1 MEAGAFWSLAD
12 NTPAVAGGTKNK
24 HDDMKIKQGWFQQ
37 NGDAQHSI
45 LYLQLETN
53 HLPSVLLQG
62 KALAKQSRLQELKIS
77 GVWPPFPVSDG
88 RFGSSIQSPAQR
100 GNKHVATAPLIPQ
113 LAGVEY
119 LHFSYRSDASPEVL
133 RGL

>member
-1 MEAGAFWSLAD
+1 MICHHCGGIAGIGALPIKHLQ
-12 NTPAVAGGTKNK
+12 PAGKIIN

-62 KALAKQSRLQELKIS
+62 KALAKQSRLQEFKIS

-88 RFGSSIQSPAQR
+88 RFGSSIQSPIPR
-100 GNKHVATAPLIPQ
+100 GNKHVAIFTTHSTAVWSGIPSLLI
-113 LAGVEY
+113 
-119 LHFSYRSDASPEVL
+119 
-133 RGL
+133 